1 MANNFKSKAWDPL
14 LIICQIISI
23 QLLTYFFASVLL
35 FFESFLFGTP
45 LTLDYIFNVD
55 YLTSKELSGWVIM
68 FTSFVVAA
76 ILCLNILVIVE
87 RSKLC
92 LDFTCTFY
100 FFYLISCTLY
110 SHFPTGFF
118 WWLTI
123 IINIIGV
130 SIVSERLCMKKEL
143 EPIKL
148 SGTNKPSQN
157 MDNSEEIEMGLIN
170 K

>member
-1 MANNFKSKAWDPL
+1 MANNFKAKAWDPI
-14 LIICQIISI
+14 LIICQIISV
-23 QLLTYFFASVLL
+23 QLLTYFFASILL
-35 FFESFLFGTP
+35 FIESFVFGTP
-45 LTLDYIFNVD
+45 LSLDYIFDVD

-68 FTSFVVAA
+68 LSSLIVSAF
-76 ILCLNILVIVE
+76 LCLCILIIVE

-100 FFYLISCTLY
+100 FFYLINCIMY

-118 WWLTI
+118 WWFTVILNVT
-123 IINIIGV
+123 GV
-130 SIVSERLCMKKEL
+130 SIISERLCMKKEL

-148 SGTNKPSQN
+148 SGTNKASQN
-157 MDNSEEIEMGLIN
+157 FDGEEIEMGLIN

>member
-76 ILCLNILVIVE
+76 IL
-87 RSKLC
+87 
-92 LDFTCTFY
+92 
-100 FFYLISCTLY
+100 
-110 SHFPTGFF
+110 
-118 WWLTI
+118 
-123 IINIIGV
+123 
-130 SIVSERLCMKKEL
+130 
-143 EPIKL
+143 
-148 SGTNKPSQN
+148 
-157 MDNSEEIEMGLIN
+157 
-170 K
+170 